1 MDQQS
6 GKQRKIMERETIIS
20 LKEIQTA
27 YNSPPP
33 PPKPQKRKESDS
45 NSLSAHIIYIYIY
58 IVSLKLMNSQIT
70 SKIQKV
76 LKKIRLALKVILEFG
91 DWE

>member
-27 YNSPPP
+27 YLHTSY
-33 PPKPQKRKESDS
+33 
-45 NSLSAHIIYIYIY
+45 IYIYIY

>member
-27 YNSPPP
+27 YLHTS
-33 PPKPQKRKESDS
+33 
-45 NSLSAHIIYIYIY
+45 YIYICLY

-76 LKKIRLALKVILEFG
+76 IKMIRLALKVILEFG

>member
-27 YNSPPP
+27 YNYPPP
-33 PPKPQKRKESDS
+33 PNLKKEKSQIQTAYLHTS
-45 NSLSAHIIYIYIY
+45 YIYIY
-58 IVSLKLMNSQIT
+58 I
-70 SKIQKV
+70 
-76 LKKIRLALKVILEFG
+76 
-91 DWE
+91 

>member
-27 YNSPPP
+27 YLHTS
-33 PPKPQKRKESDS
+33 
-45 NSLSAHIIYIYIY
+45 YIYI
-58 IVSLKLMNSQIT
+58 
-70 SKIQKV
+70 
-76 LKKIRLALKVILEFG
+76 
-91 DWE
+91 

>member
-27 YNSPPP
+27 YNYPPP
-33 PPKPQKRKESDS
+33 PPNLKKEKSQIQTAYLHTS
-45 NSLSAHIIYIYIY
+45 YIYIY
-58 IVSLKLMNSQIT
+58 SF
-70 SKIQKV
+70 
-76 LKKIRLALKVILEFG
+76 LKVDE
-91 DWE
+91 

>member
-27 YNSPPP
+27 YLHTS
-33 PPKPQKRKESDS
+33 
-45 NSLSAHIIYIYIY
+45 YIYIY